1 MSSWRSVCWP
11 VARTRASHR
20 FCFIPRGRADDNL
33 DVIKK
38 RFYSYEHETKEVL
51 DKLRQQ
57 VQVSLGNDG

>member
-1 MSSWRSVCWP
+1 M
-11 VARTRASHR
+11 ARTRASRR
-20 FCFIPRGRADDNL
+20 FCLIPSGRADDNL

-57 VQVSLGNDG
+57 VRASPGNDA

>member
-1 MSSWRSVCWP
+1 M
-11 VARTRASHR
+11 ARTRASHR

-57 VQVSLGNDG
+57 VRASPGNDA